1 MARIRTIKPEFFT
14 SEDIVELSAFARLLY
29 ISLWCESDKE
39 GRLLWRPKTF
49 KMRYFP
55 ADDLDIN
62 ACAEELVSAGLVRLY
77 GKGLAYIPSFKR
89 HQHINPRESESRLP
103 DPEARVDD
111 ASARVTDAS
120 ARVNAPSLTRREEG
134 KGREGKESSSKT
146 HARARDSVEFQPV
159 PDTIN
164 PTAWAD
170 WERHRKQRRKP
181 ISDRAAREQWVMLSS
196 LTHDQQAEC
205 ISASIRNDWQGLFP
219 EKFTQPRASP
229 ANGTRGRSITED
241 LTDRS
246 WAQ

>member
-14 SEDIVELSAFARLLY
+14 SEDIVGLSAFARLLY
-29 ISLWCESDKE
+29 IAIWCEADKE
-39 GRLLWRPKTF
+39 GRMLWKPKTL

-55 ADDLDIN
+55 ADGIDIHEVAAEILD
-62 ACAEELVSAGLVRLY
+62 AGLVCLY
-77 GKGLAYIPSFKR
+77 GDGMAYIPTFKT
-89 HQHINPRESESRLP
+89 HQHLNPRESASKLP
-103 DPEARVDD
+103 EPHACPTRAPRVPD
-111 ASARVTDAS
+111 ACPTRADAT
-120 ARVNAPSLTRREEG
+120 VTRREEG

-181 ISDRAAREQWVMLSS
+181 ISDRAAREQWALLSS